1 MSQKFDWRRWRKT
14 AGGGAAVC
22 GLLIALIPAAPAQ
35 DEEASDGQWTMGGQN
50 LSNWRNQDDTD
61 INPRNVAKLK
71 AKWVFTTGGDVTA
84 TPAVANGVVYFPDFV
99 GNFYAVNAHTGALV
113 WHRQIADWTGIP
125 GDFARNDPAIHRGMV
140 ILGDEGGFI
149 ATWNGTKYINGNG
162 ARVIAA
168 DAATGALIWVTQV
181 EKFPAAI
188 VTSSPVIHDGVVY
201 VGVASEEEG
210 TATDPSYPCC
220 TSRGSVVALDVHTGK
235 ILWQTYTAP
244 DNGGQPGGYS
254 GGAVWSST
262 PVIDPKRHSV
272 YVGTG
277 NNYSVPIK
285 DELCAQNS
293 QNGGQNCDVPGDH
306 FDSILALDLTTGR
319 IKWSTR
325 GWPYDPWNVSCIA
338 GFSPGT
344 GNCPPGAGPDFDF
357 GSGPNLFSRNDKDGE
372 DDLLGI
378 GQKSGLYW
386 ALNPNNGKVVW
397 KTQVGPGGTLGGIE
411 WGTATDDTRI
421 YVPISNFPSIPYAL
435 QPSGAL
441 VNGGSWSALDPKT
454 GKILW
459 QTGTP
464 GHCSTGGASGVT
476 QGCMALGPV
485 SVANGVVFGGS
496 MDPAPGNPTM
506 FALDARTGK
515 ILWSYITGASVVA
528 GPAIVGNSVYWG
540 AGYRRLGR
548 TGTGNNKLFAFT
560 ID

>member
-1 MSQKFDWRRWRKT
+1 LHSLPRSRQVENNFGAHESPLRAFQHWFQAVRRKKEQIMSEKFDWRRWRKT

-22 GLLIALIPAAPAQ
+22 GLLMILIPAALAR

-71 AKWVFTTGGDVTA
+71 TKWVFTTGGDVTA
-84 TPAVANGVVYFPDFV
+84 TPAVANDVVYFPDFV

-125 GDFARNDPAIHRGMV
+125 GDFARNDPAIHRGML

-149 ATWNGTKYINGNG
+149 ATWNGSKYINGNG

-357 GSGPNLFSRNDKDGE
+357 GSGPNLFSRNDDDGE
-372 DDLLGI
+372 DDDLLGI

-386 ALNPNNGKVVW
+386 ALNPNTAKLYGKPRSAPAARSAVSS
-397 KTQVGPGGTLGGIE
+397 G
-411 WGTATDDTRI
+411 
-421 YVPISNFPSIPYAL
+421 AL
-435 QPSGAL
+435 QPTIPAYMCRSPISLAYHMRSSLPVPWSTAARGLLSTRRQAKSFGKQALQGTARPAGHPALLRAAWRSGL
-441 VNGGSWSALDPKT
+441 
-454 GKILW
+454 
-459 QTGTP
+459 
-464 GHCSTGGASGVT
+464 
-476 QGCMALGPV
+476 
-485 SVANGVVFGGS
+485 
-496 MDPAPGNPTM
+496 
-506 FALDARTGK
+506 
-515 ILWSYITGASVVA
+515 
-528 GPAIVGNSVYWG
+528 
-540 AGYRRLGR
+540 
-548 TGTGNNKLFAFT
+548 
-560 ID
+560 